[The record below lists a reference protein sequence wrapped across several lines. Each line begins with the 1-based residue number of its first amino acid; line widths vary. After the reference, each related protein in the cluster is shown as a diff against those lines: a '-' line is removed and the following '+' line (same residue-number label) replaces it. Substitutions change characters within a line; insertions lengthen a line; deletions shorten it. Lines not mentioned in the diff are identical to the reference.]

1 MLNLLMVLAP
11 IIAAQPDHNH
21 APTPVVELAGDA
33 EAKIPMTFRGSR
45 PVVDIRINGK
55 GPFKFYFDT
64 GASGP
69 IMSQKLMKEL
79 DLKQIGEAQIMSGG
93 DGPDKKPIPGQI
105 VSLDSV
111 DFGPVKLS
119 NLWIVAMERA
129 QLEGDSG
136 PLGVLS
142 PNAFRGHLTD
152 QGYLVVVD
160 YPKKEICIRPGSLG
174 EPDGK
179 TIFAYQPKK
188 VIPSMMMKVAG
199 EEIEGHLDTG
209 SSGFV
214 SLPPRLAEKLP
225 LDGPLVETKRKAR
238 SVRGDFPIKEGK
250 LNGTVTF
257 GQFTIDHPT
266 IEFSDVV
273 RFGNLGS
280 QFLERYVITLDIAK
294 RRFQLAE
301 AEKN

>member
-1 MLNLLMVLAP
+1 
-11 IIAAQPDHNH
+11 
-21 APTPVVELAGDA
+21 
-33 EAKIPMTFRGSR
+33 
-45 PVVDIRINGK
+45 
-55 GPFKFYFDT
+55 
-64 GASGP
+64 
-69 IMSQKLMKEL
+69 
-79 DLKQIGEAQIMSGG
+79 
-93 DGPDKKPIPGQI
+93 
-105 VSLDSV
+105 
-111 DFGPVKLS
+111 
-119 NLWIVAMERA
+119 MERA